1 MMIPGEQDSVW
12 SVMRLRM
19 TNGQNMLYRAGVVGP
34 QQEEYLSRKT
44 LLYIRTGRE
53 NAKEIQQS
61 NLIRG

>member
-19 TNGQNMLYRAGVVGP
+19 INGQNMLYRAGVVGP